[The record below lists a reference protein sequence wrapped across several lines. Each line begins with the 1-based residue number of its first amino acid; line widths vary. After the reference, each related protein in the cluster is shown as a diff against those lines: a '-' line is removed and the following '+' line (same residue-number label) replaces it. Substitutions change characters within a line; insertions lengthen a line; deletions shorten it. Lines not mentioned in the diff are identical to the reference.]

1 LEYLVKFNNTNA
13 EVFVPHGEP
22 AEEAIRRSTH
32 IAFGAHQ
39 DDIEILAMHGI
50 LHCIKTPGNYF
61 TAVVIANG
69 SGSEKAERYTNFTD
83 EQMQETRWYE
93 QRAAASIGH
102 YSSVIQLKHT
112 SSAIK
117 DPDNTSVIED
127 LDALLQQVNPSVV
140 YTHNLADKHPT
151 HIGVVTKVISS
162 LRKMPPERRPA
173 KVYGVEVWRNL
184 DWMPDAAKVAL
195 NLSGSDHLAAA
206 LLGLYDSQIVGGK
219 RYDLASLGRW
229 RANATYHETHGI
241 DTAQMLSFAM
251 DLAPLIHNDKLDI
264 IKYATGYVEQF
275 RDDIISRLSKYV
287 HR

>member
-1 LEYLVKFNNTNA
+1 MLKFNNANA
-13 EVFVPHGEP
+13 EVFVPHGGSE
-22 AEEAIRRSTH
+22 EEAIRRTTH
-32 IAFGAHQ
+32 LAIGAHQ

-50 LHCIKTPGNYF
+50 LHCLKTPDNHF
-61 TAVVIANG
+61 TAVIIANG
-69 SGSEKAERYTNFTD
+69 SGSEKAGRYINFTD
-83 EQMQETRWYE
+83 EQMQEMRWHE
-93 QRAAASIGH
+93 QRTAASTGH
-102 YSSVIQLKHT
+102 YSAVIQLKHT

-117 DPDNTSVIED
+117 APDNTSVTDDIEAI
-127 LDALLQQVNPSVV
+127 LSQVSPSVV

-151 HIGVVTKVISS
+151 HIGVVMKVISS
-162 LRKMPPERRPA
+162 LRKMPPNRRPE

-184 DWMPDAAKVAL
+184 DWMPDTAKVAL

-229 RANATYHETHGI
+229 RANATYHETHGV
-241 DTAQMLSFAM
+241 DKAEMLAFAM

-264 IKYATGYVEQF
+264 VKYATGYVEQF
-275 RDDIISRLSKYV
+275 QDDIISRLSKYV